1 MSSTSNKVT
10 IVFVSGRK
18 DRINSKEEM
27 SKEFFYSYHY
37 LKEKIKDI
45 EIVEFNQNK
54 SKKGFNKILKILDKI
69 LRKITKLPFFM
80 SEIISRKNYQ
90 IFKDSSHLIL
100 SNDRIACSILPIM
113 YMLRKKGIR
122 INITF
127 FALGIFNENTKN
139 RFILFLKRKFLNMI
153 VSLVDNIVFLGEGE
167 YEHASEKFKKLNSK
181 FVFFPFC
188 VDYKFWKTEKIDF
201 KLKKGILFVGN
212 DGKRDFMKLLD
223 IAKAFPE
230 INFTVVTSMIKKEEI
245 KTKNIRLIEG
255 HWNFNIL
262 SDGDLKKLYNEAR
275 LTIIPLHESL
285 QPSGQSVALQS
296 MSVGTPVVISK
307 TEGFW
312 DKSKFKNEKNIY
324 LLENNQL
331 SNWIESIKRIYF
343 NENSLEDVSLEG
355 TSTIKEHFDIDIFNK
370 NIEKLIG
377 LNYK

>member
-122 INITF
+122 I
-127 FALGIFNENTKN
+127 
-139 RFILFLKRKFLNMI
+139 
-153 VSLVDNIVFLGEGE
+153 S
-167 YEHASEKFKKLNSK
+167 S
-181 FVFFPFC
+181 
-188 VDYKFWKTEKIDF
+188 
-201 KLKKGILFVGN
+201 
-212 DGKRDFMKLLD
+212 
-223 IAKAFPE
+223 
-230 INFTVVTSMIKKEEI
+230 
-245 KTKNIRLIEG
+245 
-255 HWNFNIL
+255 
-262 SDGDLKKLYNEAR
+262 
-275 LTIIPLHESL
+275 
-285 QPSGQSVALQS
+285 
-296 MSVGTPVVISK
+296 
-307 TEGFW
+307 
-312 DKSKFKNEKNIY
+312 
-324 LLENNQL
+324 
-331 SNWIESIKRIYF
+331 
-343 NENSLEDVSLEG
+343 
-355 TSTIKEHFDIDIFNK
+355 
-370 NIEKLIG
+370 
-377 LNYK
+377 